1 MKRIIGLCV
10 LAMSA
15 ACAAPPAAL
24 AQQNMGQMGQMGQ
37 MGGMSQMGGMGGMG
51 ARMYDTRTV
60 ETIRGDI
67 IAIEKVAYR
76 GSRAY
81 GIHLLLKT
89 AAGNVSVHLG
99 PSWYIARQHLKL
111 APDEMI
117 EVTGSR
123 VTYEGQ
129 PIVIAAEIRKGHQ
142 SMMLR
147 DSRGFPLWSRS
158 RQR

>member
-1 MKRIIGLCV
+1 M
-10 LAMSA
+10 
-15 ACAAPPAAL
+15 
-24 AQQNMGQMGQMGQ
+24 
-37 MGGMSQMGGMGGMG
+37 
-51 ARMYDTRTV
+51 
-60 ETIRGDI
+60 
-67 IAIEKVAYR
+67 
-76 GSRAY
+76 
-81 GIHLLLKT
+81 
-89 AAGNVSVHLG
+89 HLG

>member
-1 MKRIIGLCV
+1 MKRIIALSV
-10 LAMSA
+10 LAMSV
-15 ACAAPPAAL
+15 ACAAPQAAR
-24 AQQNMGQMGQMGQ
+24 AQQNMGQ

-51 ARMYDTRTV
+51 ARMYDTQTV
-60 ETIRGDI
+60 ETIRGEI

-89 AAGNVSVHLG
+89 SAGNVSVHLG

-123 VTYEGQ
+123 VTYQGQ
-129 PIVIAAEIRKGHQ
+129 PVVIAAEIRKGHQ

-158 RQR
+158 RGR